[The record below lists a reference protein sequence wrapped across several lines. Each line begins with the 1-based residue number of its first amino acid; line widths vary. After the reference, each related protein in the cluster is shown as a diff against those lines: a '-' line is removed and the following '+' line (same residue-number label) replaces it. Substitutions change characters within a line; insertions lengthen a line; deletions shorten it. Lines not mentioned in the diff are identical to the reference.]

1 MAMIAGADRR
11 ASHVVRATWLL
22 ERGRCCSDSRPAF
35 WRRWPDSS
43 AFAFLSRSHSGRGI
57 QQDLTAFVKLM
68 HIDMN
73 YGDVVETLLR
83 AQTRRNGAVPISIYP
98 RVKKEIF

>member
-1 MAMIAGADRR
+1 
-11 ASHVVRATWLL
+11 
-22 ERGRCCSDSRPAF
+22 
-35 WRRWPDSS
+35 
-43 AFAFLSRSHSGRGI
+43 
-57 QQDLTAFVKLM
+57 M

>member
-1 MAMIAGADRR
+1 MSCAPRGFSNAGGAAVIR
-11 ASHVVRATWLL
+11 ALPS
-22 ERGRCCSDSRPAF
+22 G
-35 WRRWPDSS
+35 RRWPDSS